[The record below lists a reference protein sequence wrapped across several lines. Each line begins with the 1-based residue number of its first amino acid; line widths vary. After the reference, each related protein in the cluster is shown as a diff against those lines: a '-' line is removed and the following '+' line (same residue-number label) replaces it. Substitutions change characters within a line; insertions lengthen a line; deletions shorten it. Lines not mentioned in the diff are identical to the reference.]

1 MKSLSLIFSK
11 ISKLFNNYINTK
23 DKMNILKNNG
33 RIASKKIHLLAD
45 TIMETSITTAWS
57 MSEDMKKQFL
67 LCDETNEFSLEDL
80 NGMCP
85 VELNHRTAF
94 SFAVNTWFS
103 GYYGDFEVRFDSV
116 IDYFFGWGL

>member
-1 MKSLSLIFSK
+1 
-11 ISKLFNNYINTK
+11 
-23 DKMNILKNNG
+23 MNILKNNG